1 MCGGECRGDK
11 VELASCRIDL
21 DLLVIFSCVA
31 HTPRW
36 PVAAALEQREKNF
49 KVSHTHTHTR
59 PDFTLHSLAARSLCI
74 LIN

>member
-1 MCGGECRGDK
+1 MGDK

-36 PVAAALEQREKNF
+36 PVAGALEQREKNF
-49 KVSHTHTHTR
+49 KASHTHTHAHTHR
-59 PDFTLHSLAARSLCI
+59 LHTALTCCTFALHF
-74 LIN
+74 N